1 LTFELLLLK
10 VSLFFV
16 RENSDKGGRVFYQ
29 PDAADDLDEE
39 DPDDDLDI

>member
-1 LTFELLLLK
+1 LCELLFLL
-10 VSLFFV
+10 SFLIIV
-16 RENSDKGGRVFYQ
+16 RVKSEKGGRVFYQ